1 MTTVSQTAGQP
12 ASRNARNGFFR
23 LLDGW
28 VNAIVTHFAHR
39 EAVKTLHELDDH
51 ALRDIGVER
60 SQIETAVRG
69 LIDPTFG
76 RMM

>member
-12 ASRNARNGFFR
+12 ASRNARTGFFR
-23 LLDGW
+23 LLGGW

-39 EAVKTLHELDDH
+39 EAVKTLSELDDR

-76 RMM
+76 RTM